1 MEITTIDL
9 VLINILSYF
18 LGIGTGLIVCCRY
31 KNKFMER
38 VKSNDDLS
46 RYNHHYGDRIP
57 PLPPIMASAPV
68 NQEPTTITINK

>member
-46 RYNHHYGDRIP
+46 RYNHQYRMPEPHT
-57 PLPPIMASAPV
+57 IMASAPV
-68 NQEPTTITINK
+68 NPEPTTITINK